1 MGFCISSYLAD
12 SIYKVDCIAEV
23 FVLALKCQNSTS
35 FPPLKEGCLRIMGT
49 FSSDHKPLLWA
60 EEDGIPKNLAL
71 NWWILE

>member
-49 FSSDHKPLLWA
+49 FSPP
-60 EEDGIPKNLAL
+60 ITNLCYGQRKTEFQRTWL
-71 NWWILE
+71 